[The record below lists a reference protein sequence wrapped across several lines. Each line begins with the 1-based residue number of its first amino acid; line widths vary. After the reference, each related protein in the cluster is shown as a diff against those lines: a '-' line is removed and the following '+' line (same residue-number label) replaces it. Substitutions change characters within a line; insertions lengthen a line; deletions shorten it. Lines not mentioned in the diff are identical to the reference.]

1 MSNNHIGTTKSWS
14 PYFNDWVRLGVETE
28 LYLVYKQQEMFMSK
42 YIAQTQGLDV
52 CFLSWEERR
61 EWFSLPHENY

>member
-1 MSNNHIGTTKSWS
+1 MSNNHIGTTKFWS
-14 PYFNDWVRLGVETE
+14 PYFNEWVRLGVETE

-52 CFLSWEERR
+52 CFLSW
-61 EWFSLPHENY
+61 